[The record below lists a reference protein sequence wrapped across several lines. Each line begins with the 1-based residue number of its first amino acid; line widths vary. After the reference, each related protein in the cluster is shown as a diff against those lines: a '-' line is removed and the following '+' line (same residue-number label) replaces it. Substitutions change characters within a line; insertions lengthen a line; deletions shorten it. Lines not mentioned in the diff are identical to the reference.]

1 MILFIKHIDIE
12 GPDTLDTFFKDKG
25 FSTQTIEF
33 QNGDRLP
40 DDFDTMDAVISLGGP
55 MSVYDEDKY
64 PFLKDEDQFIRQIIS
79 KEIPFIG
86 ICLGSQLL
94 AKACGAKVNKSP
106 TKEIGFLPVKLVD
119 DALFKG
125 IGETISAFHWHED
138 MFELP
143 SGAKLLASSQGCP
156 HQAYKVGTSAY
167 GLQFH
172 IEVTEATIQK
182 WINAYFSKNNPD
194 HAQQEINIIE
204 DYRSK
209 KDQFHNVADMICN
222 NFLKTINNYRY
233 DQNSS
238 STN

>member
-12 GPDTLDTFFKDKG
+12 GPDTFATFFKDKG
-25 FSTQTIEF
+25 FQTQTIEF
-33 QNGDRLP
+33 QHGDRLP
-40 DDFDTMDAVISLGGP
+40 DDFDALNAVISLGGP

-64 PFLKDEDQFIRQIIS
+64 PFLKEEDQFIRQIIS

-86 ICLGSQLL
+86 ICLGSQIL

-106 TKEIGFLPVKLVD
+106 KKEIGFLPVKLVD

-125 IGETISAFHWHED
+125 IDETIDAFHWHED
-138 MFELP
+138 MSELP
-143 SGAKLLASSQGCP
+143 LQAKLLASSQGCP
-156 HQAYKVGTSAY
+156 HQAFQVSTNAY

-182 WINAYFSKNNPD
+182 WINAYFSKDDPD
-194 HAQQEINIIE
+194 QMLQAKAIIE

-209 KDQFHNVADMICN
+209 RDQFHNIADTICG
-222 NFLKTINNYRY
+222 NFLKIINNYKY
-233 DQNSS
+233 V
-238 STN
+238 

>member
-1 MILFIKHIDIE
+1 MIFFIKHIDIE

-25 FSTQTIEF
+25 FQTQTIEF

-40 DDFDTMDAVISLGGP
+40 DDLDAVDAVISLGGP

-64 PFLKDEDQFIRQIIS
+64 LFLKDEDQFIRQIIS

-94 AKACGAKVNKSP
+94 AKACGAKINKSP
-106 TKEIGFLPVKLVD
+106 KKEIGFLPVKLVD
-119 DALFKG
+119 DVLFKG
-125 IGETISAFHWHED
+125 IDRTIDVFHWHED
-138 MFELP
+138 MSELP
-143 SGAKLLASSQGCP
+143 SQAKLLASSQGCP
-156 HQAYKVGTSAY
+156 HQAFQVGANAY

-172 IEVTEATIQK
+172 IEVTEPTIQK
-182 WINAYFSKNNPD
+182 WINSYFSKDNPD
-194 HAQQEINIIE
+194 QMQQKVEIIE

-209 KDQFHNVADMICN
+209 RDQFHDIADTICN
-222 NFLKTINNYRY
+222 NFLKIINNHKN
-233 DQNSS
+233 DQNSG